1 MTIYR
6 LCKIIFS
13 SEVYDLVVVL
23 LILWNKL
30 SFWINLQELEK
41 LSQKFE
47 ENILDST
54 KQFEKLI
61 TDKKEI
67 EGLPATALAMA
78 AEMALSKVYHV
89 KIFLYDITF
98 LY

>member
-1 MTIYR
+1 MTTYR